1 MSNTHKILLVE
12 DEPNIIDLYSIVLK
26 KAGYNFKIAV
36 DGNQGLQE
44 ILNYQP
50 DLVFLDI
57 MLPGITGLDILR
69 AVRQDPLY
77 ANVKTKIVILT
88 NLADEDILK
97 QIEELKADGYILK
110 VNISPPDLI
119 ETIEALL
126 DKPAKAN

>member
-26 KAGYNFKIAV
+26 KAGYNFKIASN
-36 DGNQGLQE
+36 GNQGLQE

-69 AVRQDPLY
+69 AVRQDPIY

-97 QIEELKADGYILK
+97 QIGELKADGYILK

-126 DKPAKAN
+126 DKQVKAN

>member
-97 QIEELKADGYILK
+97 QIGELKADGYILK